1 MFKISYQMIYKLC
14 GAIFFS
20 DSDLLKIPLLLE
32 EILNDNSAL
41 GTALLVHAF
50 YEKLFGLP

>member
-1 MFKISYQMIYKLC
+1 MEIGMFKISYQMIYKLC
-14 GAIFFS
+14 GAVFFS

-41 GTALLVHAF
+41 GTALLVHDI
-50 YEKLFGLP
+50 L

>member
-1 MFKISYQMIYKLC
+1 MFNISYQMIYKLC

-20 DSDLLKIPLLLE
+20 DLDLLKIPLLLE

-41 GTALLVHAF
+41 GTALLVHDI
-50 YEKLFGLP
+50 L